1 MLNKII
7 KLFSLLSAIQKKYL
21 LFFLLFATISS
32 FMEIISIGSIIYFVN
47 YINRSSLDSFQNKF
61 DDNLNSFANGF
72 NIDPTMFLGILV
84 IILLMSSSLLI
95 ISSHF
100 VSAYLS
106 SKVTSQFSE
115 NLMGYYL
122 NRNYLSHV
130 DDESSRILNNI
141 NSISWSI
148 GNEILQPLMN
158 LISRV
163 FFIIPILIGV
173 FIYNFKISIFGFI
186 AFSFF
191 YFIIFMSFK
200 KIMAVNGRINSIN
213 GKNKINIIEDF
224 IGLFQEVKI
233 NNSSKYYLD
242 KFKIY
247 NKIHVKINYIT
258 SLISNS
264 PKNLIEL
271 IAFSTVIILIL
282 YYYKQDN
289 FNFILFAETMSV
301 FVICAYKLLPSFQ
314 QIYTSLLTIKGGIS
328 AFELIEKDLE
338 SANRIKQNFINKNKV
353 KKLTSIEIIKNN
365 SKISLKNISFSYKD
379 SYFIG
384 LNNINIDFNIGEK
397 IALFGISGSG
407 KSTLINIISG
417 LIKSDSGQISVDN
430 QKISD
435 EDLINYRKK
444 ISIVPQEI
452 YLVNGSIEDNIILDS
467 GLDKNLN
474 KGRIN
479 EAIQLS
485 QLNEV
490 LDNLNKRENKF
501 VGDKGMHLSGGQ
513 KQRVAIARSILKDSK
528 IIIFD
533 ESTNSLDNL
542 TELEIVNSFGK
553 FAKNSTVF
561 MITHNLNLLNKFD
574 KIIFLENGSIS
585 GYDNFDQ
592 LVKTNLNFSKL
603 QETYKLKKKQKII

>member
-1 MLNKII
+1 MFNKII

-61 DDNLNSFANGF
+61 DDNLNSFANAF
-72 NIDPTMFLGILV
+72 NIDPTIFLGILV

-200 KIMAVNGRINSIN
+200 KIMAANGRINSIN

-224 IGLFQEVKI
+224 IGLFQEM
-233 NNSSKYYLD
+233 
-242 KFKIY
+242 F
-247 NKIHVKINYIT
+247 
-258 SLISNS
+258 
-264 PKNLIEL
+264 
-271 IAFSTVIILIL
+271 
-282 YYYKQDN
+282 
-289 FNFILFAETMSV
+289 
-301 FVICAYKLLPSFQ
+301 
-314 QIYTSLLTIKGGIS
+314 
-328 AFELIEKDLE
+328 
-338 SANRIKQNFINKNKV
+338 
-353 KKLTSIEIIKNN
+353 
-365 SKISLKNISFSYKD
+365 
-379 SYFIG
+379 
-384 LNNINIDFNIGEK
+384 
-397 IALFGISGSG
+397 
-407 KSTLINIISG
+407 
-417 LIKSDSGQISVDN
+417 
-430 QKISD
+430 
-435 EDLINYRKK
+435 
-444 ISIVPQEI
+444 
-452 YLVNGSIEDNIILDS
+452 
-467 GLDKNLN
+467 
-474 KGRIN
+474 
-479 EAIQLS
+479 
-485 QLNEV
+485 
-490 LDNLNKRENKF
+490 
-501 VGDKGMHLSGGQ
+501 
-513 KQRVAIARSILKDSK
+513 
-528 IIIFD
+528 
-533 ESTNSLDNL
+533 
-542 TELEIVNSFGK
+542 
-553 FAKNSTVF
+553 
-561 MITHNLNLLNKFD
+561 
-574 KIIFLENGSIS
+574 
-585 GYDNFDQ
+585 
-592 LVKTNLNFSKL
+592 
-603 QETYKLKKKQKII
+603 